1 MSEADQEADARRG
14 VGDRR
19 SGQAKQELWGGKI
32 MDASRKA
39 FCEEK

>member
-19 SGQAKQELWGGKI
+19 SGQAKQKLWG
-32 MDASRKA
+32 R
-39 FCEEK
+39 